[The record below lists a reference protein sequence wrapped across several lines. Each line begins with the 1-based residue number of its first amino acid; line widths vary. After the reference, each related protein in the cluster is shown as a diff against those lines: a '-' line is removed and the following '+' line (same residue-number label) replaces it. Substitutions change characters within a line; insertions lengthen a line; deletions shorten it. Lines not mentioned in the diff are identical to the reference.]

1 MATLPRRSLK
11 KRAPRR
17 RRLTT
22 RPRRKMMRR
31 TRSVAERASCK
42 EIYTIDNMSSNTPY
56 KDIEQNLGL
65 YKRAS
70 QIAQNYQFFRIKYV
84 KYKFLCRYNTYQ
96 ATTAEATAFPLPY
109 LHYMV
114 DKAGA
119 LPTGTSI
126 AQLKA
131 EGAIPIKF
139 TKDLTVAWK
148 PGVSLTTEAANSTA
162 QYSTAY
168 KVSPWLMT
176 NLQPGEANWVV
187 NDTDHKGL
195 YWYMETATLPGD
207 GTYEFDA
214 EVEVF
219 FEFKKPLLTVATGQP
234 EAISVQSH
242 MAQQIAL
249 GKSRQQVH
257 EHIAPG
263 A

>member
-1 MATLPRRSLK
+1 MVARPMKRRALK
-11 KRAPRR
+11 RRPLRR
-17 RRLTT
+17 RRTT
-22 RPRRKMMRR
+22 RKPLRRRR
-31 TRSVAERASCK
+31 GGVSERASCK

-70 QIAQNYQFFRIKYV
+70 QIAQNYQFFRIKYI

-109 LHYMV
+109 LHYMI

-119 LPTGTSI
+119 LPTATSI

-131 EGAIPIKF
+131 EGSVPVKF

-148 PGVSLTTEAANSTA
+148 PGVSLTTEAANSTQ

-176 NLQPGEANWVV
+176 NLEPGQAGWTV

-195 YWYMETATLPGD
+195 YWYMETAGLPGD
-207 GTYEFDA
+207 GSYEFDA

-219 FEFKKPLLTVATGQP
+219 FEFKKPLLETPTGQA
-234 EAISVQSH
+234 EAVSAIAH
-242 MAQQIAL
+242 MKQQIAE
-249 GKSRQQVH
+249 GKTRAQLHSH
-257 EHIAPG
+257 
-263 A
+263 